1 MQVIALIEAP
11 DHVSARYRLQ
21 AFIPALARAGCTLV
35 LEPIPRGA
43 LERIRLF
50 SRLRRFDAVLLQR
63 QLLPVPEY
71 RYLRRMARR
80 LIYDFDDAML
90 YRDSYHPR
98 GHSSVQRARRFS
110 AIVRSAD
117 TVIAGNAFLKDCAI
131 ESGARRADVA
141 VMPTCVEPERYPPR
155 GASSRAQDLEM
166 VWIGSSSTL
175 AGLERQRPLLQRL
188 GREIPC
194 LRLRLICDRF
204 VNFDPLPV
212 IQVVWAEATEAASIA
227 QADFGISWMPDD
239 AWSKGKCGLKVLQY
253 GAARI
258 PTIANPVGV
267 HREII
272 ADGVTGL
279 LAVTEDQWLEAVRT
293 LTRDP
298 VVRAAMG
305 TQARL
310 AVEQS
315 YSVAAHAAD
324 FVSILTA
331 NKPVLRSARVS
342 K

>member
-1 MQVIALIEAP
+1 MIEAP

-35 LEPIPRGA
+35 LEPIPAACLNGYGSFHACVA
-43 LERIRLF
+43 LM
-50 SRLRRFDAVLLQR
+50 SSCCNVN
-63 QLLPVPEY
+63 LLPVLEY
-71 RYLRRMARR
+71 RFLRRMARR

-110 AIVRSAD
+110 AIVRSSD

-131 ESGARRADVA
+131 ESGARRENVA
-141 VMPTCVEPERYPPR
+141 VIPTCVEPEKYPPR
-155 GASSRAQDLEM
+155 SASSRAQGLEM

-188 GREIPC
+188 GREIPG

-279 LAVTEDQWLEAVRT
+279 LAATEDQWLEAVRT
-293 LTRDP
+293 LARDP

-310 AVEQS
+310 VVEQS
-315 YSVAAHAAD
+315 YSVAAHAA
-324 FVSILTA
+324 
-331 NKPVLRSARVS
+331 
-342 K
+342 